1 MSPERA
7 ALHDPGA
14 LHGRRVHYACTWP
27 EATAAA
33 PRKRCCRGDRP
44 RARARVRTQ
53 VTEGSGRLLVL
64 AVGGRSE
71 WGRTMAMV
79 ASEAQET
86 PLQEALGLLAA
97 AIGKVG
103 LLVGGVCFA
112 VLLIR
117 RGPAVAPL
125 PLAAPRNRALLC
137 QASGS
142 AWLTLRCGWSG
153 AARKP
158 DVEVWGHANGRA
170 DNKQPTPGVQVSSR
184 RGRTRTSTAPPG
196 RALLSYPLALAAAC
210 ATVLRLGGLRRGPG
224 RAQVVRAKPRL
235 PGGADRVRAARIL
248 HLCGHH
254 RGGGRARGPAPG
266 GHHLAGV
273 QARPARPH
281 G

>member
-1 MSPERA
+1 
-7 ALHDPGA
+7 
-14 LHGRRVHYACTWP
+14 
-27 EATAAA
+27 
-33 PRKRCCRGDRP
+33 
-44 RARARVRTQ
+44 
-53 VTEGSGRLLVL
+53 
-64 AVGGRSE
+64 
-71 WGRTMAMV
+71 MAMV

-117 RGPAVAPL
+117 RGPAVAPP

-210 ATVLRLGGLRRGPG
+210 ATVLRLGGLRRARARSGGACKTAASRWRRSRPG
-224 RAQVVRAKPRL
+224 RSHSSSLRSPSWWWPCPRACPWRSPSRWRTGAPGAPARMKSKVARRKATGLLHVTEPSGAAPRASL
-235 PGGADRVRAARIL
+235 AN
-248 HLCGHH
+248 
-254 RGGGRARGPAPG
+254 RGP
-266 GHHLAGV
+266 L
-273 QARPARPH
+273 PATPRRCTRSPA
-281 G
+281 